1 MLVPWHLQ
9 PKYTDQ
15 STSPVKPKASRA
27 DSAKAAAKRAKKAD
41 KRKKKS
47 EKKREKADGRLSE
60 DGGAMGM
67 TMENVEDED
76 CGGDGSL
83 LLGGLQGLCVEDL
96 GNDGKELE
104 QQHHNCTPT
113 QRREELKETSPL
125 QDHRSEES
133 CGGSPR
139 SSEAAASERA
149 SECADLTVL
158 GYKTFQR
165 YYHMFCRNELT
176 KLFSLVGGVTVL
188 EEFYDHENWCVLA
201 EKS

>member
-9 PKYTDQ
+9 PKYTGQ
-15 STSPVKPKASRA
+15 SASPVKPKASRT
-27 DSAKAAAKRAKKAD
+27 DSAKAAAKRAKKAE

-47 EKKREKADGRLSE
+47 EKKREKADGCLSE
-60 DGGAMGM
+60 AGGATDR
-67 TMENVEDED
+67 TMENVEDD
-76 CGGDGSL
+76 DFGGGGSL
-83 LLGGLQGLCVEDL
+83 LLGDLQGLCVDDL

-104 QQHHNCTPT
+104 QQHHNRTPT
-113 QRREELKETSPL
+113 QRREEWKETRPL
-125 QDHRSEES
+125 QDHCSEES
-133 CGGSPR
+133 CGGSPC
-139 SSEAAASERA
+139 SSEAAATVRA
-149 SECADLTVL
+149 SESADLTAL

-165 YYHMFCRNELT
+165 YYHVFCRNELT